1 MMKRKL
7 LKAMLLCFFVVMTHN
22 LFAQNVVTG
31 SVKDDTGQFLPG
43 VSVVVK
49 GTTTG
54 TITDTDGKFSLSVPN
69 NATLVLSFVGMNSKE
84 VLVGTQRN
92 FNISLTDKIIGMDEV
107 VVTALGISRE
117 KKSLAYSV
125 SEVKGTELSRGAGS
139 NLIKSLDGRVSGVN
153 FTSASSDPTSSVFVT
168 IRGATSLN
176 LSSSTLSAQPLFVV
190 DGIPLGTTSV
200 DNKNGADFGNL
211 LSQLNPEDIESITV
225 LKGASAGALYGSA
238 AGNGVIMI
246 TTKSGKGGKKGI
258 GVTVN
263 TSVVWDKPYNFFATQ
278 QLYGD
283 GIRAS
288 SIYSSGY
295 DWGAKFSDF
304 TTATIDQYNTDTQRI
319 ETKLLQQPKKIV
331 FSSLC
336 KQVQRVTTM

>member
-1 MMKRKL
+1 MKQKM
-7 LKAMLLCFFVVMTHN
+7 LKAMFLGILMVVSIS
-22 LFAQNVVTG
+22 LFAQNIVTG
-31 SVKDDTGQFLPG
+31 LVKDDTGQSLPG

-54 TITDTDGKFSLSVPN
+54 TVTDIDGKFSLSAPA
-69 NATLVLSFVGMNSKE
+69 NATLVFSFVGMQTKE
-84 VLVGTQRN
+84 LAIGNQRKVEVTMA
-92 FNISLTDKIIGMDEV
+92 SSSIGVDEV

-125 SEVKGTELSRGAGS
+125 SEVKSDELAKAA
-139 NLIKSLDGRVSGVN
+139 NTNVLKSLDGRVSGVN
-153 FTSASSDPTSSVFVT
+153 FTNASSDPNGSVFVT

-176 LSSSTLSAQPLFVV
+176 ISSSTAASQPLFVI
-190 DGIPLGTTSV
+190 DGIPVGTTSV
-200 DNKNGADFGNL
+200 DNRNGADFGNL
-211 LSQLNPEDIESITV
+211 LSQMNSDDIESISI

-246 TTKSGKGGKKGI
+246 TTKSGKAGKKGI
-258 GVTVN
+258 GVSVN
-263 TSVVWDKPYNFFATQ
+263 SSIMWDRPYNFFVTQ

-288 SIYSSGY
+288 SIYTSGY

-304 TTATIDQYNTDTQRI
+304 TTA
-319 ETKLLQQPKKIV
+319 
-331 FSSLC
+331 
-336 KQVQRVTTM
+336 